1 MICGAVA
8 SRFPVTRHQ
17 GSFMPLACTHTAA
30 PTGQCASVTVA
41 SRSLR
46 ARPPWPTQSSA
57 GRAVPS
63 GRADPGVA
71 FEPDHVVEA
80 QVAEEVEQLGVGEA
94 AVGQNGDPDAGGQHL
109 GQPPQASVL
118 IVVAGIL
125 QLVLQH
131 AEPDQRRRPAV
142 PGHQLERQGGLP
154 VGVEVGPVHRHDE
167 VGARP
172 DQFRNPGGED
182 VPRLK
187 LAIAQQPVDLL
198 DGVLGQKAARLG
210 QRFADHRDA
219 QRGPGHHPE
228 RRVRQRI
235 DPLGMNI
242 LSKNAVKKSPD
253 ILKL

>member
-8 SRFPVTRHQ
+8 SRFSGNQAPGLLHALGVHAHGRGDRAVRLGDRGIAQLARPAALADPVLR
-17 GSFMPLACTHTAA
+17 
-30 PTGQCASVTVA
+30 
-41 SRSLR
+41 R
-46 ARPPWPTQSSA
+46 ARRP
-57 GRAVPS
+57 V

-142 PGHQLERQGGLP
+142 PGHQLER
-154 VGVEVGPVHRHDE
+154 H
-167 VGARP
+167 ARRRRSRSSP
-172 DQFRNPGGED
+172 S
-182 VPRLK
+182 PR
-187 LAIAQQPVDLL
+187 
-198 DGVLGQKAARLG
+198 
-210 QRFADHRDA
+210 
-219 QRGPGHHPE
+219 
-228 RRVRQRI
+228 
-235 DPLGMNI
+235 
-242 LSKNAVKKSPD
+242 
-253 ILKL
+253 